1 MNQRKREKR
10 DWQALTKM
18 TGDRPIR
25 IERIALENEG
35 IAIEG
40 SFELPPLARLT
51 AEDQVF
57 VALFVKGHGS
67 IKQMEK
73 HFGISYPTVKSR
85 LNRIGQKLE
94 FVEIEAAVETG
105 DVLERLKRGEIKVD
119 EAVKLIEK
127 GE

>member
-1 MNQRKREKR
+1 MNQ

-18 TGDRPIR
+18 TGDRLIR
-25 IERIALENEG
+25 IERVALENEA

-40 SFELPPLARLT
+40 KFELPPLARLT

-57 VALFVKGHGS
+57 VAVFVKCHGS

-85 LNRIGQKLE
+85 LNRIGQHLD
-94 FVEIEAAVETG
+94 FVEVESTAGAG
-105 DVLERLKRGEIKVD
+105 DVLERLKRGEINVD
-119 EAVKLIEK
+119 EAVELIKHGEK
-127 GE
+127 S

>member
-1 MNQRKREKR
+1 MNHKNK

-25 IERIALENEG
+25 IERVALEKEG

-57 VALFVKGHGS
+57 VAVFVKGHGS

-85 LNRIGQKLE
+85 LNRIGQQLG
-94 FVEIEAAVETG
+94 FVEVESTVET
-105 DVLERLKRGEIKVD
+105 DDILERLKRGEINVD
-119 EAVKLIEK
+119 EAVKLIKNGEK
-127 GE
+127 S